1 MTETIY
7 NALYREV
14 FAEKLLFS
22 CKLTWNHFILE
33 SQSTKPIFNTH
44 HADLSSFLLPERKKE
59 KRKKNLFRSRRAHTI
74 G

>member
-22 CKLTWNHFILE
+22 CKLTWNHVILE

-44 HADLSSFLLPERKKE
+44 HVDLSSFLLPEGKKE
-59 KRKKNLFRSRRAHTI
+59 KRKTYFLPEEHTL
-74 G
+74 